1 MTIADRII
9 QRTSEIKQKFNANR
23 AASESLKQT
32 IQKSLDSSLQNAK
45 DIQQAQKNGKIADDK
60 AQSATFLNN
69 INQVLNESIAGA
81 DSSTLK
87 SIDKNLEGIKK
98 LIADYTKSSI
108 DKQDT
113 SIKKIS
119 KAAKP
124 QAIAS
129 KSKGKTPKK
138 DSKYGAWDW
147 LKDLLMLGVG
157 LLPLIWAAKSLFKIG
172 LEIAKFGKSALNG
185 ILKGIGWLAA
195 NVKNLAK
202 LTGTVITGVVKFFT
216 APVKWFMSNIWPAL
230 KGSVS
235 GLIADALEKIPGLK
249 QAKQVV
255 NELRNTASAG
265 VSKVVGGVKDAWN
278 WGIGKLEAG
287 KNFVANK
294 FSALKSKIGQ
304 KIFSKFPGL
313 EAKLEMFEALGK
325 KALDKVKLFARKT
338 LGFLDI
344 VKRAGGGKLA
354 GYSSKVLSIL
364 KTAAGKALARAT
376 TFITS
381 VASGPA
387 GWILSALLI
396 GWGIAE
402 MVGFWFKYGESAG
415 WDNPKLYLFG
425 VIKGL
430 IGIDM
435 WEEPEIENIWET
447 AEPLTP
453 EEANKLSANLSN
465 STIAKASKEQRSN
478 YINQLDAEYGA
489 YQNKFNSLLSKN
501 IKYKDANGNLLSDE
515 DSKKIQS
522 LEIMRADLQAQRASI
537 QSQYID
543 RLSNSNYYNGE
554 VEISDNPE
562 KFKKLIDYFYDDFAK
577 RGMFDSWFGKYRD
590 ANLESLKKEFEI
602 AKYQGEKAMR
612 EGKTLDA
619 AKLFAKSQ
627 IYADMLKLAQSGITN
642 LAELE
647 NAIKSKN
654 RFQDHNEELNAI
666 TARLNDANAE
676 LSGFGAYTEHSS
688 TEGAFKG
695 AGLGTSKAMAAAK
708 YAESNAKTQKPFGDC
723 AKYVN
728 DAIVLGGGYRNYGR
742 GHGYQVGD
750 SLCAIGWEKATGT
763 ARIGD
768 VAVFDKHSTTNAK
781 YGHTAILTKSGWV
794 SDYKQGNEAK
804 PRSYPADAYRHMTV
818 YRDTGKSGV
827 TALPKY
833 DNNGTLAG
841 TQNSGQSKSQ
851 ETPQPQVVVANIPQ
865 STQIPEST
873 IDLTE
878 YWELI
883 PA

>member
-1 MTIADRII
+1 MTIADRIV

-23 AASESLKQT
+23 TASESLKQT
-32 IQKSLDSSLQNAK
+32 IQKSLNASLQNAK

-69 INQVLNESIAGA
+69 INQVLNESIASA
-81 DSSTLK
+81 DASTLK
-87 SIDKNLEGIKK
+87 SIDKNLEDIKK
-98 LIADYTKSSI
+98 LISDFTKSSI

-119 KAAKP
+119 KVTKAP
-124 QAIAS
+124 TTSSAS
-129 KSKGKTPKK
+129 KEKKPKK

-147 LKDLLMLGVG
+147 LKDLLMHGVG

-172 LEIAKFGKSALNG
+172 LEIAKFGKSALRG

-195 NVKNLAK
+195 NAMNLAK
-202 LTGTVITGVVKFFT
+202 LTGTVISGVVKFFA
-216 APVKWFMSNIWPAL
+216 APVKWFMSNIWPTL

-249 QAKQVV
+249 QAKQVI
-255 NELRNTASAG
+255 NKLRNTVSAG
-265 VSKVVGGVKDAWN
+265 GAKIVSKVKDAWN
-278 WGIGKLEAG
+278 WGLGKFKSA
-287 KNFVANK
+287 KNAIANG

-313 EAKLEMFEALGK
+313 ESKLEMFKALGE
-325 KALDKVKLFARKT
+325 KALDKVKLIARKT
-338 LGFLDI
+338 LGFLNI
-344 VKRAGGGKLA
+344 VKRAGSGKLT
-354 GYSSKVLSIL
+354 GYSSRVLGIL
-364 KTAAGKALARAT
+364 KSAAGKALARAT
-376 TFITS
+376 AFITS

-387 GWILSALLI
+387 GWIISALLT

-402 MVGFWFKYGESAG
+402 MVGFWFKYGDSAG

-435 WEEPEIENIWET
+435 WEEPEIANIWEN

-453 EEANKLSANLSN
+453 EEANKLSANLTN
-465 STIAKASKEQRSN
+465 STIAKASKEQRAN
-478 YINQLDAEYGA
+478 YINQLDSEYSA

-522 LEIMRADLQAQRASI
+522 LEIARADLQAQRASI

-577 RGMFDSWFGKYRD
+577 KGLFDSWFGKYRD
-590 ANLESLKKEFEI
+590 ADLEKLKKKFET
-602 AKYQGEKAMR
+602 AKYQGERAMR

-642 LAELE
+642 LSELE

-654 RFQDHNEELNAI
+654 RFQDHNEELNSI
-666 TARLNDANAE
+666 TARLNDANTE

-708 YAESNAKTQKPFGDC
+708 YAECNAKTQKPFGDC

-750 SLCAIGWEKATGT
+750 SLSAIGWERATGT

-768 VAVFDKHSTTNAK
+768 VAVFDKHSSTNPK

-794 SDYKQGNEAK
+794 SDFKQSSMSPYANQKESLKHAV
-804 PRSYPADAYRHMTV
+804 V
-818 YRDTGKSGV
+818 YRDTGKTGV

-833 DNNGTLAG
+833 NDGALAG
-841 TQNSGQSKSQ
+841 TQNSGQKSQ
-851 ETPQPQVVVANIPQ
+851 ETPQSQVVVANIPSQQ
-865 STQIPEST
+865 SNVEST